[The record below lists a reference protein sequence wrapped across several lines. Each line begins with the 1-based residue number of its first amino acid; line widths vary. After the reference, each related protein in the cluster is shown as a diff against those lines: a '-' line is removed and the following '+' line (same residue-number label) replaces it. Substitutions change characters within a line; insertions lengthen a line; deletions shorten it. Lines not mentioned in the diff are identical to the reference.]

1 MKKNYLFL
9 LAVAIILAASASDAA
24 LRTFTGLWNTNWG
37 PLQMTQKGQQV
48 MGHYEGQFKGIIDG
62 TVTGNRLSFTWSQPN
77 GEHGKGYF
85 ILSEDGNSLDG
96 AWGMNESESNGGS
109 WTGTR
114 VTGGDAKLMPR

>member
-1 MKKNYLFL
+1 MKKKYLSL
-9 LAVAIILAASASDAA
+9 IAVTFILAASAADAA
-24 LRTFTGLWNTNWG
+24 PRSFTGFWNTNWG
-37 PLQMTQKGQQV
+37 SLQMTQKGSQV
-48 MGHYEGQFKGIIDG
+48 MGHYAGQFKGIIDG
-62 TVTGNRLSFTWSQPN
+62 TVAGNRLHFTWSQPN

-114 VTGGDAKLMPR
+114 VTGGDTN